1 MEGKGCRLAFVE
13 HANARVRKRERE
25 RGVERETRSSF
36 ENGLSDVV
44 DVDGR
49 SHWDV
54 PNALRDIF
62 TWKFCPLIHPDQR
75 IGGRRRGSRNE
86 IEYEL

>member
-25 RGVERETRSSF
+25 RGV
-36 ENGLSDVV
+36 SDVV

-86 IEYEL
+86 IEYES